1 MVVKRCLHML
11 FSAYQAV
18 ENRRLQRNSKPPR
31 QPRIESPWK
40 GFPDCAAHSEPRT
53 LILAR
58 PLLRFFDEFFKTRI
72 RRSRLPPSRRSC
84 SPSSPFPAQTAS
96 TMHADSELFWHGNAS
111 RRSWRNGV
119 SVSMHRSFSRNCGG
133 NGGECCL
140 QREQRSGEDQ
150 IAVVKV

>member
-1 MVVKRCLHML
+1 ML

-31 QPRIESPWK
+31 QPGIESPWK
-40 GFPDCAAHSEPRT
+40 GFPDCAAHSESRT
-53 LILAR
+53 LILVR
-58 PLLRFFDEFFKTRI
+58 PASSLLRRVFQNADPPQSAASE
-72 RRSRLPPSRRSC
+72 SAELP
-84 SPSSPFPAQTAS
+84 PSSPFPAQMAS
-96 TMHADSELFWHGNAS
+96 TMHAGSPLFWHGNAS

-150 IAVVKV
+150 IAVAKV